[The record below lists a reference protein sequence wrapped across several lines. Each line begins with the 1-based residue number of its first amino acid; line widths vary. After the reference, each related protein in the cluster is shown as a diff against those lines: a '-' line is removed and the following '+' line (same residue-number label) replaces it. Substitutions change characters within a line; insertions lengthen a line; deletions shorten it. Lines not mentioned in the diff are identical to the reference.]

1 MQCRELMDW
10 QDKDI
15 NMEYYPNTL
24 PKFLQSSYSL
34 KRSPSV
40 IRTTMTNG
48 TVRQR
53 LLSVDAPHTLSVN
66 LQFNNITDYQT
77 WLNFYENS
85 INHGCDAIGLLH
97 LF

>member
-1 MQCRELMDW
+1 MQCRELTDW

-53 LLSVDAPHTLSVN
+53 LSNMVKFLRKLNQS
-66 LQFNNITDYQT
+66 
-77 WLNFYENS
+77 WLRLVYCTYSE
-85 INHGCDAIGLLH
+85 
-97 LF
+97 